1 MANLTASRITLHPH
15 ARRGR
20 IYHCDILLA
29 DARDGI
35 ELHEKDY
42 PQRQYIPKADVDMS
56 RFTVSTTVTHCPF
69 KGESTYYSLP
79 YIADE
84 AWSYEHPLGEMAAIA
99 GRLAFDSNKVTELV
113 K

>member
-1 MANLTASRITLHPH
+1 MANLTASRITLHLH

-29 DARDGI
+29 DTRDGI

-56 RFTVSTTVTHCPF
+56 RFTVSTTVAHCPF
-69 KGESTYYSLP
+69 KGESTHGSLSD
-79 YIADE
+79 ITDV
-84 AWSYEHPLGEMAAIA
+84 AWSYEHPIGEMAAIA
-99 GRLAFDSNKVTELV
+99 DRLPFDSNKVPELV
-113 K
+113 Q